1 VEALSVL
8 IKHGADVQHTNNLA
22 LLVACRNEWPTSPK
36 IVDLLLSHGANA
48 YDRQGKIIIRMRTA
62 TDESEEAPF
71 RGQSESVHA
80 HVPGAGGHLGGA
92 GRDEIT
98 RRLFASCDVIG
109 DG

>member
-1 VEALSVL
+1 MEALSVL

-62 TDESEEAPF
+62 IDKSEDMRRVIAK
-71 RGQSESVHA
+71 HY
-80 HVPGAGGHLGGA
+80 
-92 GRDEIT
+92 IT
-98 RRLFASCDVIG
+98 LPETS
-109 DG
+109 